1 MSRNPDLPLKHASFG
16 DVAFIHRC
24 VVAAVHETLGHV
36 PEYCLQEVARFP
48 KPIIRALID
57 ADPDYVVLVMSPEGH
72 AAGFI
77 LSSPE
82 QGNVIL
88 NWSYLL
94 PEYRK
99 GLLAL
104 VAMKAYVKL
113 WQNKR
118 FHKIIAFTK
127 TDNRAPQLIMQ
138 RSGYQLPILLRQ
150 HLFGVDFLMYEY
162 FLNKTEA
169 GFHRSVAVGLKGR
182 IFGRFKAIFS

>member
-1 MSRNPDLPLKHASFG
+1 
-16 DVAFIHRC
+16 
-24 VVAAVHETLGHV
+24 
-36 PEYCLQEVARFP
+36 
-48 KPIIRALID
+48 
-57 ADPDYVVLVMSPEGH
+57 VVLVMSPEGR

-113 WQNKR
+113 WQHKR

-138 RSGYQLPILLRQ
+138 RSGYQTPILLRE

-169 GFHRSVAVGLKGR
+169 GFHRSVQVGLKGR
-182 IFGRFKAIFS
+182 IIGRLRAILS

>member
-16 DVAFIHRC
+16 DVAFIHRS

-36 PEYCLQEVARFP
+36 PEY
-48 KPIIRALID
+48 
-57 ADPDYVVLVMSPEGH
+57 
-72 AAGFI
+72 
-77 LSSPE
+77 
-82 QGNVIL
+82 
-88 NWSYLL
+88 
-94 PEYRK
+94 RK
-99 GLLAL
+99 ALLAL

-150 HLFGVDFLMYEY
+150 HLFGVDF
-162 FLNKTEA
+162 FD
-169 GFHRSVAVGLKGR
+169 V
-182 IFGRFKAIFS
+182 